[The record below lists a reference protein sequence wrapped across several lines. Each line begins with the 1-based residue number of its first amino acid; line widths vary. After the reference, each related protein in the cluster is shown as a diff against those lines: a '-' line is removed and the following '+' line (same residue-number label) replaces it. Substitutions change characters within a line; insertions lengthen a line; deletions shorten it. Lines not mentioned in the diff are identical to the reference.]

1 MNLYEEYKNKIYAT
15 EEVSNC
21 CGYAIIE
28 NTDLCGECKNHCDI
42 EILEE

>member
-1 MNLYEEYKNKIYAT
+1 MNKL
-15 EEVSNC
+15 SGC

-42 EILEE
+42 EIEEE